1 MALQPVYE
9 FETMADEQLPTPTQ
23 VATDIAIDISHV
35 TIAYRSYKERPTTA
49 KESMIR
55 LLRHGQLRHY
65 STFNALSDISFQIP
79 RGKVFGF
86 IGSNGSGKST
96 LLKVLAQVLVP
107 SQGSVT
113 INGTVASL
121 IELGAGF
128 DPELN
133 AIENI
138 YLNGSLHKK
147 SRAQIKDRV
156 EHIIEFAELQEFAT
170 TPIKY
175 YSSGMYAR
183 LGFAVAIDIDP
194 DILLVDEILG
204 VGDERFQEK
213 CAGVF
218 ERFLASGKTL
228 VLVSHNMQ
236 MLADTADK
244 VGLISKGRLLFLGE
258 PELAIELYRHQEYQ
272 TALGGA

>member
-1 MALQPVYE
+1 MAVLPAYE
-9 FETMADEQLPTPTQ
+9 FETMIDEQLPLLAAPSEL
-23 VATDIAIDISHV
+23 AIDISHV
-35 TIAYRSYKERPTTA
+35 TIAYRSYKERPSTA

-79 RGKVFGF
+79 RGKVYGF

-107 SQGSVT
+107 TQGHVQ

-147 SRAQIKDRV
+147 SRSQIKERV

-258 PELAIELYRHQEYQ
+258 PELAIDLYRHQEYQ